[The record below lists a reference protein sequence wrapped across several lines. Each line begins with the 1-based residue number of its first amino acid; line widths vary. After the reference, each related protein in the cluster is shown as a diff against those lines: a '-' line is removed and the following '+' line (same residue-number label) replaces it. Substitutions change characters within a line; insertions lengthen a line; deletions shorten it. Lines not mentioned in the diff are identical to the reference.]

1 MMFAKLSRN
10 SRDFVVSLFG
20 ILFLNGCG
28 GDLVAVAP
36 GGGGTG
42 AVDDRIFVAIG
53 PVTNVNPL
61 TVNNISFSTAAAVFS
76 IEAGDDDGK
85 GLQVGMVV
93 RVNGRT
99 GSNGANPQAFSVSTG
114 AELRGPIAAVDAK
127 TQTFSSVGVVVETN
141 ASTQF
146 EGFSNSFNSM
156 GAGDYVQVHGYP
168 SGDGRIRATLIKKRP
183 TNAQVKVTAN
193 VGRGNCTLCQ
203 PGSDDFQFAG
213 LAVQPQPG
221 VRAPSSND
229 PGKLVKVTGE
239 LSPTPGILI
248 AREIED
254 YRVAA
259 TPSDGS
265 RLKVQGLF
273 AGENGSPTFTV
284 SGLPVRVT
292 ASTQIFDP
300 SKFGNALLPGNLLE
314 IAGDFEKG
322 EITAI
327 EVQRK

>member
-1 MMFAKLSRN
+1 LPRLGNAFLVFATILLS
-10 SRDFVVSLFG
+10 S
-20 ILFLNGCG
+20 CG
-28 GDLVAVAP
+28 GELVAP
-36 GGGGTG
+36 GEGGSGSIPP
-42 AVDDRIFVAIG
+42 DDRIFVAIG

-61 TVNNISFSTAAAVFS
+61 TVNNVSFNTAAAIFS

-99 GSNGANPQAFSVSTG
+99 GTNGANPQALSVSTG
-114 AELRGPIAAVDAK
+114 AEVRGPIAAIDAK
-127 TQTFSSVGVVVETN
+127 TLTFSSVGVIVETD
-141 ASTQF
+141 STTQF
-146 EGFSNSFNSM
+146 EGFSSNFSSM
-156 GAGDYVQVHGYP
+156 GEGDYVQVHGYP
-168 SGDGRIRATLIKKRP
+168 SGDDRIRATLIKKRP
-183 TNAQVKVTAN
+183 TNMQVKVTAN

-203 PGSDDFQFAG
+203 PNSDDFQFAG
-213 LAVQPQPG
+213 LAVQLQPG
-221 VRAPSSND
+221 VRAPSAND

-239 LSPTPGILI
+239 LSTTPGILI

-265 RLKVQGLF
+265 RLKVQGIF
-273 AGENGSPTFTV
+273 AGSSGSPTFTV

-300 SKFGNALLPGNLLE
+300 SKFGNALTPGNLLE
-314 IAGDFEKG
+314 IAGDFDKG